1 MTDLT
6 ITRKF
11 PIAPSVVFEHI
22 TQQQHLKNWMGPATM
37 TCTDI
42 DMELTAGA
50 KWYAVITNSEGQ
62 DHKMSGQVTAI
73 DPPNRVDFTWGWHD
87 ESDARGHE
95 SNVRFE
101 VIADGEGSIF
111 NLIHTNLPDEEAAE
125 NHTIGW
131 TSTLT
136 KLEAMLA

>member
-6 ITRKF
+6 LTRKF
-11 PIAPSVVFEHI
+11 PVAPSVVFEHI
-22 TQQQHLKNWMGPATM
+22 TQQQHLKNWMGPVTM

-50 KWYAVITNSEGQ
+50 KWFAVITNAEGV

-73 DPPNRVDFTWGWHD
+73 DPPNTVDFTWGWHD
-87 ESDARGHE
+87 ENDARGHE
-95 SNVRFE
+95 SNVRFQ

-111 NLIHTNLPDEEAAE
+111 NLIHTNLPNEEAAE
-125 NHTIGW
+125 NHNIGW